1 MSDEAVPVNY
11 FNIKVNVA
19 SSENANN
26 ACLAHWFN
34 EYNPY
39 KRPVKIN
46 GVRDT
51 MEFHPC
57 AIFLRERSVDE
68 WVEFEPENDKNGELK
83 YHFYACGDFGNS
95 KKNHAVFGMGEQAK
109 LDVKDAGDSI
119 QIDGVTYDL
128 TDETQ
133 KKNAISELQFKECIV
148 EFSNNTHPVC
158 LFKQFEG

>member
-1 MSDEAVPVNY
+1 
-11 FNIKVNVA
+11 
-19 SSENANN
+19 
-26 ACLAHWFN
+26 
-34 EYNPY
+34 
-39 KRPVKIN
+39 
-46 GVRDT
+46 
-51 MEFHPC
+51 
-57 AIFLRERSVDE
+57 
-68 WVEFEPENDKNGELK
+68 
-83 YHFYACGDFGNS
+83 
-95 KKNHAVFGMGEQAK
+95 MGEQAK